1 MEKEEQYMKLIELRR
16 VATQAKTE
24 LKLMKTK
31 VARLERQAK
40 KKDDQVETTLGKAAA
55 AITAA
60 LSRDQDKD
68 GNNMHDPSFVDTSN
82 AKMVARLQ
90 RQVYS
95 LLENLRKKEREMKE
109 IKREKRNI
117 KLQETLVELEE
128 YKYEVQR
135 LKEILDYRVHSN
147 LSTDNDSIENGSIMD
162 SNVDFNEFKDTICVL
177 KVQRNHLMEENQQTW
192 RAKSV
197 KWKK

>member
-1 MEKEEQYMKLIELRR
+1 MGQNGEEEQYMKLIELRR

-68 GNNMHDPSFVDTSN
+68 GNNIHDPSFVDTSN

-90 RQVYS
+90 KAGIFS
-95 LLENLRKKEREMKE
+95 DRKSTK
-109 IKREKRNI
+109 KR
-117 KLQETLVELEE
+117 L
-128 YKYEVQR
+128 
-135 LKEILDYRVHSN
+135 
-147 LSTDNDSIENGSIMD
+147 
-162 SNVDFNEFKDTICVL
+162 
-177 KVQRNHLMEENQQTW
+177 
-192 RAKSV
+192 
-197 KWKK
+197 